1 MYDDDYVQKI
11 KHSYAF
17 STFIV
22 HAGTILWFMSYACN
36 QFGCTLNINV
46 LLRNFLYTFVVNT
59 VVISVYAFILGR
71 R

>member
-1 MYDDDYVQKI
+1 
-11 KHSYAF
+11 
-17 STFIV
+17 
-22 HAGTILWFMSYACN
+22 MSYACN